1 MLGED
6 IDVGLDCRA
15 GLACGMDERD
25 PYAGATGRFYSFY
38 IGRPRVARAV
48 GRALWGSDFR
58 PMYHHLESL
67 HAVADD
73 DVVLD
78 VACGAGLALRWLD
91 PARAGRYIGV
101 DCSPAMLAR
110 ARREARRRGLRD
122 VVLHQADAAAMPL
135 AAATA
140 DIGLVFNALHCVPQP
155 QAVLAEMVRCLKPGA
170 PVVGSMLVRDAVTR
184 ADRLLDADASGLTGP
199 GGTDASLRGWLEDQ
213 LVDVQLHTTD
223 ALACFRA
230 RVPTVAAA
238 SATV

>member
-6 IDVGLDCRA
+6 VDVGLDCRA

-38 IGRPRVARAV
+38 IGRPRLARIV
-48 GRALWGSDFR
+48 GKALWGSDFR
-58 PMYHHLESL
+58 PLYRELAGLRTLGDGS
-67 HAVADD
+67 
-73 DVVLD
+73 VVLD

-91 PARAGRYIGV
+91 PARAVRYIGV
-101 DCSPAMLAR
+101 DSSPAMLVR
-110 ARREARRRGLRD
+110 AASEAQRRGYRD
-122 VVLHQADAAAMPL
+122 VVLHRADAADMPL

-199 GGTDASLRGWLEDQ
+199 GGTDVSLRGWLEDQ

-230 RVPTVAAA
+230 RVPAVAQRPP
-238 SATV
+238 